1 MEFGGLR
8 DSFQLQTP
16 LTSLHK
22 ERGSSLVEM
31 ALTLPMLLL
40 LLFGVLDLGRA
51 VYAQNV
57 ITNAAREGARFGA
70 IAPGDS
76 QAIQTQTETA
86 IVGLDMSAVTVTVTQ
101 TSNTI
106 RVTVTYQFNSI
117 TPLVGQFLGA
127 GGAISLEGVST
138 MNIESLQ

>member
-1 MEFGGLR
+1 MESGGR
-8 DSFQLQTP
+8 GSRLQTP
-16 LTSLHK
+16 LVFLQM
-22 ERGSSLVEM
+22 ERGGSLVEM
-31 ALTLPMLLL
+31 ALTLPVLLL
-40 LLFGVLDLGRA
+40 VLFAILDLGRA

-57 ITNAAREGARFGA
+57 IANAAREGARFGA

-86 IVGLDMSAVTVTVTQ
+86 IVGLDMSAVTVAVNQ
-101 TSNTI
+101 TSNTV

-117 TPLVGQFLGA
+117 TPLVGQFLGP
-127 GGAISLEGVST
+127 GGAVTLQGVST